1 MSVARSIRI
10 GALLLVLVAVAVGEW
25 RTWRALQ
32 AWDDPLWVG
41 IYPMAADDSDAVAAW
56 IGRLAADDF
65 AGMEAWLAGQGRN
78 WDIGVAT
85 PFRLVLGD
93 PIPTLPPEPPPSGAL
108 ATAAWSLRMRAW
120 SRARLNEQTGPRPDI
135 ALYVL
140 YHDPERL
147 PVLPH
152 SLGLRKGRFGIVH
165 AYASPE
171 MRGSNRIVMVHELL
185 HVVGAT
191 DKYDP
196 QNGRPLYPDGYAD
209 PDRRPRYP
217 QSQAEIMGGRVP
229 ISASEA
235 RIPDSLEQAVV
246 GPRSA
251 GEIGWTEPRPG
262 A

>member
-1 MSVARSIRI
+1 MSVARGVRM
-10 GALLLVLVAVAVGEW
+10 GALLLILVAVAVGEW
-25 RTWRALQ
+25 RTGRALQ

-41 IYPMAADDSDAVAAW
+41 IYAIAGDDSDAVAGW
-56 IGRLAADDF
+56 IDRLAADDF
-65 AGMEAWLAGQGRN
+65 AGIEAWLAEQGRH
-78 WDIGVAT
+78 WGIGVAT

-93 PIPTLPPEPPPSGAL
+93 PIASPPPEPPPSGAL

-120 SRARLNEQTGPRPDI
+120 SRARLDEQPGPRPDI

-171 MRGSNRIVMVHELL
+171 MRGSNRVVMAHELL

-191 DKYDP
+191 D
-196 QNGRPLYPDGYAD
+196 
-209 PDRRPRYP
+209 
-217 QSQAEIMGGRVP
+217 
-229 ISASEA
+229 
-235 RIPDSLEQAVV
+235 
-246 GPRSA
+246 
-251 GEIGWTEPRPG
+251 
-262 A
+262 